1 MNEKKREEAKNKMRL
16 VKYYFNEKILKKKTS
31 HRKSKKRKR
40 EKECVCVREKKKSR
54 GRKRVSKYF

>member
-1 MNEKKREEAKNKMRL
+1 MRL

-54 GRKRVSKYF
+54 GRKRVNKYF